1 MRVPHPWKSLRR
13 KLEKSALDHWSFIF
27 IEETLK
33 GGWLKCMHAAAS
45 GLLHEGNVSKPYI
58 VMPLR
63 FKSKSRV
70 EDGYEWI
77 LIFRVVSVL
86 GF

>member
-1 MRVPHPWKSLRR
+1 
-13 KLEKSALDHWSFIF
+13 
-27 IEETLK
+27 
-33 GGWLKCMHAAAS
+33 MHAAAS

-70 EDGYEWI
+70 EDGYELDPYFPCRVCFRFLKDEYSAFI
-77 LIFRVVSVL
+77 LNYFQKQNSVMVFDTVFRIASL
-86 GF
+86 YLSLHH